1 VLDAGLRT
9 GDIMTPGCRQV
20 DTAGMGDA
28 LCEALLAGLIERN
41 ERRTGRAGPVSSN
54 WKSGA
59 NMSKTYDVAV
69 VGATGAVGECML
81 DILASRNFPV
91 GKVYALASERSAG
104 KTEAFGR
111 QELEVENLAD
121 FDFGKVQIGLFSP
134 GASVSA
140 VYAPKAGAA
149 GCVVIDNTSQ
159 FRYDDDIP
167 LVVPEVN
174 GGDRAVPQPQHH
186 RQSELQ
192 HDPDAGGTQAHL
204 RRGGHHADQR
214 VHLPGGIGHRQGG
227 DRGTGDPD
235 RQPAE
240 RSTGGA
246 KVYPKQIAF
255 NVLPQIDVFQD
266 NGYTKE
272 EMKMVWETRKIMGDD
287 SIEVNPTC
295 VRVPV
300 FYGHSEAV
308 HIETRDKITAAEAQ
322 RLLAAAP
329 GVVLMDER
337 KPGGYPTPV
346 GDASGTGSGVRRAG
360 ARGHLAS
367 AWTRPVG
374 GIRQCAQR
382 CGTQQ
387 YPDRGILDR
396 TLFVDQYSKP
406 LSAFGGVT
414 RRQHSRSV
422 RIKDPR

>member
-1 VLDAGLRT
+1 
-9 GDIMTPGCRQV
+9 
-20 DTAGMGDA
+20 
-28 LCEALLAGLIERN
+28 
-41 ERRTGRAGPVSSN
+41 
-54 WKSGA
+54 
-59 NMSKTYDVAV
+59 MSKTYDVAV

-104 KTEAFGR
+104 KTVAFGR
-111 QELEVENLAD
+111 QELAVENLAD

-159 FRYDDDIP
+159 FRYDHDIP

-174 GGDRAVPQPQHH
+174 PEAIAQYRNRYIIANPNCSTIQMLVALKPIHDAVGIT
-186 RQSELQ
+186 RINVC
-192 HDPDAGGTQAHL
+192 TYQA
-204 RRGGHHADQR
+204 
-214 VHLPGGIGHRQGG
+214 VS
-227 DRGTGDPD
+227 GTGKEAIEELATQTASLLNG
-235 RQPAE
+235 RPAE
-240 RSTGGA
+240 A

-346 GDASGTGSGVRRAG
+346 GDASG
-360 ARGHLAS
+360 
-367 AWTRPVG
+367 
-374 GIRQCAQR
+374 
-382 CGTQQ
+382 
-387 YPDRGILDR
+387 
-396 TLFVDQYSKP
+396 
-406 LSAFGGVT
+406 
-414 RRQHSRSV
+414 
-422 RIKDPR
+422 KDPVFVGRVREDISHPRGLDLWVVSDNVRKGAALNSIQIAEALIERYL